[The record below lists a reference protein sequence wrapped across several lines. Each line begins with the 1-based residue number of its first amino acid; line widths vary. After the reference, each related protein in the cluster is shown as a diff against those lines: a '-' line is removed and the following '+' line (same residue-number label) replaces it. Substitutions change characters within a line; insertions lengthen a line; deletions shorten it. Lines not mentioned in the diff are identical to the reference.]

1 MITNFKKYIMHIQ
14 MKIIK
19 YLTFNYRVYFSI
31 LLRKNSSFKKN
42 KKLKKLKIAI
52 INLTSKLLIKI
63 LREKQMK
70 KWRN

>member
-14 MKIIK
+14 LKIIK

-31 LLRKNSSFKKN
+31 LLRKNSS
-42 KKLKKLKIAI
+42 LKKKIKKWKIAI

>member
-14 MKIIK
+14 LKIIK

-31 LLRKNSSFKKN
+31 LLRKNSSFKKKI
-42 KKLKKLKIAI
+42 KKWKIAI

>member
-14 MKIIK
+14 LKIIK

-31 LLRKNSSFKKN
+31 LLRKNSSFKKKI
-42 KKLKKLKIAI
+42 KKWKIAI

-70 KWRN
+70 K

>member
-1 MITNFKKYIMHIQ
+1 MHIQ

-70 KWRN
+70 K